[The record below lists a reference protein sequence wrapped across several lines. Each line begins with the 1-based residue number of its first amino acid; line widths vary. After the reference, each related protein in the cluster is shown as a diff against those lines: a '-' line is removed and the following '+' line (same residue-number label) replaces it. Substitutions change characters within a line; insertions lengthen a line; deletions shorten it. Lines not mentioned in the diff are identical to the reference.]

1 MNILSQIDFPA
12 LLTGSTFF
20 GTGGGGSPAEANE
33 SYDRLRALQAQVQL
47 AELNDFSDDDL
58 IITVFAVGSIA
69 STGSHT
75 GPVKIALA
83 RLEQEAK
90 QKIAGIIPVE
100 IGPASVAM
108 VLDTAYGLGLPVV
121 DADVV
126 GGRST
131 PEVFLET
138 ITLFNMP
145 RTPATIA
152 ALNGD
157 CKFLAGPST
166 PQQEEEFFRT
176 FATAHG
182 DQAYVVGYPMR
193 VKDIRRSITWGTV
206 SRALEAGREI
216 QAGKIESYV
225 TNQKGKQ
232 LYTGSITTIE
242 NITQAGFTTQLVNL
256 EDSTGS
262 AKLFVKNES
271 LILWVNNQVVLTC
284 PDLIILTD
292 RENRPLYNAEIKQGL
307 RVNVYGLP
315 TVPLWRSEAGMNLF
329 QPKTF
334 GFDLPI
340 TLLT

>member
-1 MNILSQIDFPA
+1 MKTISQIDFPA

-33 SYDRLRALQAQVQL
+33 SYDRLRALNAQVRL
-47 AELNDFSDDDL
+47 AGLEDFSDDDL
-58 IITVFAVGSIA
+58 IITVFAVGSIS
-69 STGSHT
+69 STGSHSE
-75 GPVKIALA
+75 PVKVALK

-138 ITLFNMP
+138 ITLFKMP

-152 ALNGD
+152 AMNGD
-157 CKFLAGPST
+157 CEFLAGPST
-166 PQQEEEFFRT
+166 PQQEEDFFRT
-176 FATAHG
+176 FAAAHG
-182 DQAYVVGYPMR
+182 DQAYVVGYPMK
-193 VKDIRRSITWGTV
+193 VKDMRQAITWGTV
-206 SRALEAGREI
+206 SRALNAGQEI
-216 QAGKIESYV
+216 QIGRIKSYV
-225 TNQKGKQ
+225 TKQKGKQ
-232 LYTGSITTIE
+232 LFSGTVKRVDE
-242 NITQAGFTTQLVNL
+242 MKQAGFTTQMVSL
-256 EDSTGS
+256 EGIGGQ

-271 LILWVNNQVVLTC
+271 LILWVNDQVVLTC

-292 RENRPLYNAEIKQGL
+292 AADQPIYNAVIAPELQ
-307 RVNVYGLP
+307 VNIYGLP
-315 TVPLWRSEAGMNLF
+315 TVPLWRSEAGMKLF

-340 TLLT
+340 TVLT

>member
-1 MNILSQIDFPA
+1 MKTISQLDFTA

-47 AELNDFSDDDL
+47 AELNDFLDDDV
-58 IITVFAVGSIA
+58 IITVFAVGSIT

-75 GPVKIALA
+75 EPVKLALI
-83 RLEQEAK
+83 RLEQEMR

-108 VLDTAYGLGLPVV
+108 VLDTAFGLGLPVV

-138 ITLFNMP
+138 ITLFQMP
-145 RTPATIA
+145 RTPAAIA
-152 ALNGD
+152 AMNGE
-157 CKFLAGPST
+157 CEFLAGPST

-176 FATAHG
+176 FAAAHG

-193 VKDIRRSITWGTV
+193 IKDMRQAITWGTV
-206 SRALEAGREI
+206 SRALEAGQEI
-216 QAGKIESYV
+216 QAGRIQTYV
-225 TNQKGKQ
+225 KAQQGKQ
-232 LYTGSITTIE
+232 LYTGTVTTIE
-242 NITQAGFTTQLVNL
+242 NMTQTGFTTQLVNL
-256 EDSTGS
+256 NGPSGS

-271 LILWVNNQVVLTC
+271 LILWVNNKVVLTC
-284 PDLIILTD
+284 PDLIILTGGED
-292 RENRPLYNAEIKQGL
+292 RPIYNAEIKQGL
-307 RVNVYGLP
+307 PVHIYGLP
-315 TVPLWRSEAGMNLF
+315 TVPLWRSKAGMNLF

-340 TLLT
+340 TLLD

>member
-1 MNILSQIDFPA
+1 MNTISQINFPA

-20 GTGGGGSPAEANE
+20 GTGGGGSPEEANE
-33 SYDRLRALQAQVQL
+33 SYDRLRNLQAQVKL
-47 AELNDFSDDDL
+47 AGLNDFSDDDV

-75 GPVKIALA
+75 EPVKIAMA
-83 RLEQEAK
+83 RLEKEMN

-108 VLDTAYGLGLPVV
+108 VLDTAFGLGLPVV

-145 RTPATIA
+145 RTPAAIA
-152 ALNGD
+152 AMNGD
-157 CKFLAGPST
+157 CGFLAGPST
-166 PQQEEEFFRT
+166 PEQEEKFFRA
-176 FATAHG
+176 FAAAHG

-193 VKDIRRSITWGTV
+193 VKDMRNSITWGTV
-206 SRALEAGREI
+206 SRALEAGQEI
-216 QAGKIESYV
+216 QAGNIESYV
-225 TNQKGKQ
+225 TSQKGKQ
-232 LYTGSITTIE
+232 LYTGTITNIE
-242 NITQAGFTTQLVNL
+242 NMAQAGFTTQLVNL
-256 EDSTGS
+256 SGPAGN

-271 LILWVNNQVVLTC
+271 LILWVNDQVVLTC
-284 PDLIILTD
+284 PDLIMLTD
-292 RENRPLYNAEIKQGL
+292 SENRPLYNAEIKNGL
-307 RVNVYGLP
+307 QVNIYGLP

>member
-1 MNILSQIDFPA
+1 MKTISQIDFPA
-12 LLTGSTFF
+12 LLTGCTFF

-33 SYDRLRALQAQVQL
+33 SYDRLRALQAEVQL
-47 AELNDFSDDDL
+47 AGLTDFSDDDL

-75 GPVKIALA
+75 EPVKIALA

-108 VLDTAYGLGLPVV
+108 VLDTAYGLALPVV

-138 ITLFNMP
+138 ITLFNLP

-152 ALNGD
+152 AMNGD
-157 CKFLAGPST
+157 CEFLAGLST
-166 PQQEEEFFRT
+166 PKQEEEFFRT
-176 FATAHG
+176 FAAAHG
-182 DQAYVVGYPMR
+182 DQAYVVGYPMK
-193 VKDIRRSITWGTV
+193 VKDMRRAITWGTV

-216 QAGKIESYV
+216 QVGRIRSYV
-225 TNQKGKQ
+225 TEQKGKQ
-232 LYTGSITTIE
+232 LYTGTVTSIE
-242 NITQAGFTTQLVNL
+242 NMTQAGFTTQLVNL
-256 EDSTGS
+256 DGPTGN
-262 AKLFVKNES
+262 AKLFVKNEN

-292 RENRPLYNAEIKQGL
+292 SENKPLYNAEIKQGL
-307 RVNVYGLP
+307 QVNIYGLP
-315 TVPLWRSEAGMNLF
+315 TVPLWRSEAGKKLF

-340 TLLT
+340 TLLS